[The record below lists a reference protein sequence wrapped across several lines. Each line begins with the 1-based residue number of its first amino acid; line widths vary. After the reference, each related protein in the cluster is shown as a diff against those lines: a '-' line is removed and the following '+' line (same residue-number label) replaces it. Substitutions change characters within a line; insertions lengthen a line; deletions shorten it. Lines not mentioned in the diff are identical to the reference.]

1 MLQMRKVFGLVPVDI
16 NFGSVFVVE
25 YDRLSIPTNKQ
36 TWPLNIIAKSRW
48 SVLTPPIKPNMVRP
62 QSV

>member
-36 TWPLNIIAKSRW
+36 TWP
-48 SVLTPPIKPNMVRP
+48 
-62 QSV
+62 